1 MAEMGERRW
10 LPASMSALRAFEAAA
25 RLSSFTK
32 AAAEL
37 NVSQS
42 AVSHG
47 VRELETHLGTKL
59 FVRDGR
65 RLILTETAGIYL
77 RYVQDGLN
85 RLRAGDVALID
96 PLRSARVL
104 TVSVSPSFAAKWLVP
119 RLGAFSAEHP
129 DLDLRISAN
138 ARHVDFADGEI
149 ELAVRHGNG
158 DWPSLRAVQLCAES
172 LYPVCST
179 ALLPGAPPRR
189 PSDLKSRVLIHHRDV
204 EPWRTWLESFGIKW
218 TEDFARGPVLN
229 EMSLVIDAAV
239 AGQGIALAR
248 SALVARDI
256 AEGRLMRPMSEAVPA
271 SYAYWIVCKPQD
283 ANLPKIR
290 RFRDWLLAE
299 AARDTDASAPVGQAR
314 ADR

>member
-1 MAEMGERRW
+1 MSELGERRW

-32 AAAEL
+32 AALEL
-37 NVSQS
+37 SVSQS

-65 RLILTETAGIYL
+65 RLALTDTAKVYL
-77 RYVQDGLN
+77 RYVQEGLN

-129 DLDLRISAN
+129 DIDLRISAN
-138 ARHVDFADGEI
+138 PRHIDFADGEI

-158 DWPSLRAVQLCAES
+158 DWPNLRAVQLCKET
-172 LYPVCST
+172 LYPVCS
-179 ALLPGAPPRR
+179 ASVLAGPVPRR
-189 PSDLKSRVLIHHRDV
+189 PSDLKNRVLIHHRDF
-204 EPWRTWLESFGIKW
+204 EPWRNWLETFGVKW
-218 TEDFARGPVLN
+218 SKDFARGPVLN
-229 EMSLVIDAAV
+229 EMNLVIDAAL
-239 AGQGIALAR
+239 AGQGIAFAR

-256 AEGRLMRPMSEAVPA
+256 AEGRLVRPMSDSIPA
-271 SYAYWIVCKPQD
+271 SYAYWIVCRTQD
-283 ANLPKIR
+283 ASLPKIQ
-290 RFRDWLLAE
+290 RFRNWLLAE
-299 AARDTDASAPVGQAR
+299 AAKDAAASSTKV
-314 ADR
+314 